1 MPSETDMIFDWAK
14 GTSFAVTVCDCEGFV
29 IYANDRSKETFA
41 KYGDLL
47 EKNLKECHPPKAWE
61 TIERMIANGESNS
74 YTISK
79 NGVKKLIH
87 QTPWYKIGKDGN
99 GKTIGGLVEV
109 SIVLP
114 DEMPHFVRE

>member
-14 GTSFAVTVCDCEGFV
+14 GISFAVTVCDCEGFV
-29 IYANDRSKETFA
+29 IYANGET
-41 KYGDLL
+41 
-47 EKNLKECHPPKAWE
+47 
-61 TIERMIANGESNS
+61 NS

-87 QTPWYKIGKDGN
+87 QTPWYKIGNDG
-99 GKTIGGLVEV
+99 KKMVGGLVEV

-114 DEMPHFVRE
+114 DDMPHFDRGQQ

>member
-1 MPSETDMIFDWAK
+1 MPSEMDKVFDWAK

-41 KYGDLL
+41 KYGELL
-47 EKNLKECHPPKAWE
+47 GKNLKDCHPPKAWE
-61 TIERMIANGESNS
+61 TIMRMISRGETNS
-74 YTISK
+74 YTIRK

-87 QTPWYKIGKDGN
+87 QTPWYKIGNDGEQ
-99 GKTIGGLVEV
+99 KVVGGMVEV

-114 DEMPHFVRE
+114 DEMPHYNRG

>member
-1 MPSETDMIFDWAK
+1 
-14 GTSFAVTVCDCEGFV
+14 
-29 IYANDRSKETFA
+29 
-41 KYGDLL
+41 
-47 EKNLKECHPPKAWE
+47 
-61 TIERMIANGESNS
+61 MIANGESNS

>member
-1 MPSETDMIFDWAK
+1 MPSEMEKIFDWAK

-29 IYANDRSKETFA
+29 IYANDKSKETFA
-41 KYGDLL
+41 KYGELL
-47 EKNLKECHPPKAWE
+47 GKNLKDCHPPKAWE
-61 TIERMIANGESNS
+61 TIVRMIAAGESNS

-87 QTPWYKIGKDGN
+87 QTPWYKIGNEGE
-99 GKTIGGLVEV
+99 GKVLGGLVEV

-114 DEMPHFVRE
+114 DEMPHFERK